1 MLWERKARRV
11 FVLDYARNLARSGQ
25 YAGWE
30 AVQAETRAFISLSP
44 AETWFA
50 DPAFRAQLNQL
61 CELARKGH
69 TGPRGWKGARLKP
82 PERLV

>member
-11 FVLDYARNLARSGQ
+11 FVLDYARNLARSGR
-25 YAGWE
+25 YADCE
-30 AVQAETRAFISLSP
+30 AVQAETRAFIDLSP
-44 AETWFA
+44 AETWFS

-69 TGPRGWKGARLKP
+69 TGPRGWKGVRLKR
-82 PERLV
+82 PERLI